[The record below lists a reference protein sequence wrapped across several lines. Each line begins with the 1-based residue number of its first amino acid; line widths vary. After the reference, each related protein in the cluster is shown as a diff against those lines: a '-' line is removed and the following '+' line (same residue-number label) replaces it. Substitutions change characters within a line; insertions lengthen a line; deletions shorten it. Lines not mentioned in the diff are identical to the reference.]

1 MDKPMPTNIED
12 KPLVSIIVPCYNHE
26 KYIAECVI
34 SIFNQTYQNF
44 ELIIID
50 DGSTDKS
57 FEVLTTLLKEY
68 TFTLFHQE
76 NKGIAATLNRAIKQF
91 SRGKY
96 ITFCASD
103 DFWESS
109 KLEKQVNFM
118 ESNSQYPMCYG
129 RTYYVDTDSKII
141 KRTDNNLKSGWL
153 FEEIFTFRIHPPVNY
168 LFRAEIFKEVGYYD
182 ESILAEDYYMNL
194 KISSKYPI
202 GYLNEYLSYYRIDFN
217 PKKVDRIQGVLDS
230 QLKVIE
236 EYKSHRLYKKA
247 KRQLFLNKFDWL
259 SGFRQSKIRALKSS
273 IFAAPMFFNKRY
285 WVALAKLLVY
295 WK

>member
-1 MDKPMPTNIED
+1 MDKPMITKED
-12 KPLVSIIVPCYNHE
+12 QPLVSIIVPCYNHE

-50 DGSTDKS
+50 DGSNDNS
-57 FEVLTTLLKEY
+57 FEVLTKLQKECK
-68 TFTLFHQE
+68 FTLIHQE
-76 NKGIAATLNRAIKQF
+76 NKGIAVTLNRAIKEF

-103 DFWESS
+103 DFWELS

-118 ESNSQYPMCYG
+118 ERNSQYPMCYG
-129 RTYYVDTDSKII
+129 RTYYVDTDSNII

-202 GYLNEYLSYYRIDFN
+202 GYLNEYLCYYRIDFN
-217 PKKVDRIQGVLDS
+217 PKKVERIKAVLDS

-236 EYKSHRLYKKA
+236 EYKGHRLYKKA

-259 SGFRQSKIRALKSS
+259 SGFKQSKSLALKSS

-285 WVALAKLLVY
+285 WVALAKLFVC